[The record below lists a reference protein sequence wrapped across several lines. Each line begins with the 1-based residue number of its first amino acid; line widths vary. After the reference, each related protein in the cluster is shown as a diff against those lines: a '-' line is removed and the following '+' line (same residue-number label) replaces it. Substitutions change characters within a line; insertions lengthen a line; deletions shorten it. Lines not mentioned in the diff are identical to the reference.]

1 MNSLR
6 KFSPLFLSFLWVSS
20 AIAANTISGT
30 AHNGTTGKP
39 AVGDAVVLI
48 RLQQGMQEEGRTKSG
63 AQGQFTLTVTVANA
77 QHFVRVIHQ
86 GVNYDQTVSG
96 TGQLQITVYDAV
108 ARIPGLN
115 GNIGIAKI
123 ESDGRVLKV
132 TEMYAITNTSNPP
145 VTQARPDNY
154 EITLPPQ
161 AAIDSV
167 EVRRGQG
174 IWVKVAPD
182 PVKGQERK
190 YGVNFPIRPGDT
202 LFKFAYH
209 LPDRGRTTLHLRLPY
224 PILRFGVM
232 HPPSVR
238 FKALRPETFKSP
250 GLAGGLMVEAAVTTP
265 LVGDVPAFEIS
276 GAGKTPERGAEAT
289 MAPQPRA
296 AAASN
301 PPASQA
307 AASPDLANQSR
318 RNLWLMVGGTVITL
332 AMAGFAV
339 LRMKRRIV
347 PAPVS
352 KGAGGRGPLLEA
364 LKEELFQ
371 LESDRLHGSISAEEY
386 AATKDALNQSIQ
398 RALSR
403 NQ

>member
-48 RLQQGMQEEGRTKSG
+48 RLQEGMQEEGRTSTG
-63 AQGQFTLTVTVANA
+63 AQGQFSLTVTVANA

-86 GVNYDQTVSG
+86 GVNYDQPVSG
-96 TGQLQITVYDAV
+96 TRQLQITVYDAV
-108 ARIPGLN
+108 ARIPGLS

-123 ESDGRVLKV
+123 ESDGSVLKV

-209 LPDRGRTTLHLRLPY
+209 LPDRGRTTLYLRLPY

-276 GAGKTPERGAEAT
+276 GAGKTPGRGAEAT
-289 MAPQPRA
+289 MAPQPGSPRA
-296 AAASN
+296 AASA
-301 PPASQA
+301 
-307 AASPDLANQSR
+307 DLANQSR
-318 RNLWLMVGGTVITL
+318 RDLWLMVGGIVITL
-332 AMAGFAV
+332 TIAGFAV

-386 AATKDALNQSIQ
+386 AATKDALSQSIQ

-403 NQ
+403 NK